1 MRQAMLEFQEKYY
14 DLLKE
19 KEELEKEN
27 FMLKEELSVA
37 NKYITNLEDSI
48 RCMKGGGF

>member
-1 MRQAMLEFQEKYY
+1 MRLAILEIQERYY

-27 FMLKEELSVA
+27 FMLKEELYNA
-37 NKYITNLEDSI
+37 NRHIESLEDDI
-48 RCMKGGGF
+48 RYIKDGRF